1 MITENES
8 KRTHDR
14 NNMWIYPMETLKLL
28 KKTATKALSSCFV
41 HFCAF
46 GKNEGFDVFHHVMI
60 AKIDKEPKATSTQQS
75 PPSSSSNS
83 HLPYVADFPA
93 PSYGRKRKRKENSN
107 LFLN

>member
-1 MITENES
+1 MKAKELMIEIICGFIPWKPSNYS
-8 KRTHDR
+8 KRQQQ
-14 NNMWIYPMETLKLL
+14 KLFPL
-28 KKTATKALSSCFV
+28 VLFISVPLVKMRDLMF
-41 HFCAF
+41 
-46 GKNEGFDVFHHVMI
+46 FHHVMI